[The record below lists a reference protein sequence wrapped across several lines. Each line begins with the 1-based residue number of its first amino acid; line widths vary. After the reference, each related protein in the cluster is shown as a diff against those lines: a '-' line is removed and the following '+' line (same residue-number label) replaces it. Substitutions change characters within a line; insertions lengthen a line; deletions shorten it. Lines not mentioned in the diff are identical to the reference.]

1 MLNIFKH
8 IEPVKKKKIG
18 LSPEWNEAICKE
30 VEELTNANILREV
43 KYQTW
48 VSNPV
53 MMAEGDEEKTA
64 FFTREGVFC
73 YKKLPFGLK
82 NAGAMYVDDM
92 VKEISDL
99 QPPKMIKEIQSLN
112 EKLAALSRFLSK
124 GADKALSFMKILKN
138 CMNKKVV
145 QWTGEA
151 GEAFQKIKECLK
163 TLPTLTAPIKGKAL
177 VMYLAASWESISAV
191 LLAKKGKRQ
200 VPIYFVSQTLQGAE
214 LNYPELEKLILALQ
228 ILAMAEKSRR
238 IAKWAV
244 ELEDHDIEFRGH
256 NPVKGQILADFLVE
270 TPSTKSKEKEAKE
283 TTDEEAEP
291 EIMWKLYT
299 DEASSTGSF
308 GVGLMLVSPE
318 GKEYTYALRFKF
330 DTTNNEAE
338 YEVLLAGL
346 RIAAGMKVQDL
357 KIFIDS
363 QLVANQV
370 KGLSKHES
378 Q

>member
-53 MMAEGDEEKTA
+53 MVKKDDEDGSYANKGYHQIQMAEGDEEKTA

-92 VKEISDL
+92 
-99 QPPKMIKEIQSLN
+99 PPKMIKEIQSLN

-151 GEAFQKIKECLK
+151 GEAF
-163 TLPTLTAPIKGKAL
+163 
-177 VMYLAASWESISAV
+177 
-191 LLAKKGKRQ
+191 
-200 VPIYFVSQTLQGAE
+200 
-214 LNYPELEKLILALQ
+214 N
-228 ILAMAEKSRR
+228 
-238 IAKWAV
+238 
-244 ELEDHDIEFRGH
+244 DH
-256 NPVKGQILADFLVE
+256 
-270 TPSTKSKEKEAKE
+270 
-283 TTDEEAEP
+283 
-291 EIMWKLYT
+291 
-299 DEASSTGSF
+299 
-308 GVGLMLVSPE
+308 
-318 GKEYTYALRFKF
+318 
-330 DTTNNEAE
+330 
-338 YEVLLAGL
+338 
-346 RIAAGMKVQDL
+346 
-357 KIFIDS
+357 
-363 QLVANQV
+363 
-370 KGLSKHES
+370 
-378 Q
+378 